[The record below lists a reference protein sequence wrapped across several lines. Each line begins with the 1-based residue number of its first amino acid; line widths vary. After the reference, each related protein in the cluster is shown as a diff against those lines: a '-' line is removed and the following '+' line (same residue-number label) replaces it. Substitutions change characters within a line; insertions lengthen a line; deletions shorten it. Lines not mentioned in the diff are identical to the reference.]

1 MLFDIS
7 FCVFHFYL
15 FYADELIL
23 FRSIREDVRGIYRG
37 FSLRGNV
44 DAEFTNENTGN
55 TLCDIWL
62 RTFKKIS

>member
-23 FRSIREDVRGIYRG
+23 FRSIREDVRGIYRV
-37 FSLRGNV
+37 FSSGKRG
-44 DAEFTNENTGN
+44 
-55 TLCDIWL
+55 
-62 RTFKKIS
+62 R